1 MRNLNLRF
9 LLTIEQNA
17 ASSYGIKQ
25 KKGSNDVGTTMFN
38 KDVCFPW
45 TYMYEVLYNH
55 SLYSGH
61 VIGGSN
67 FEKCMKFYNN
77 LG

>member
-25 KKGSNDVGTTMFN
+25 KKGSNDAGTIIFN
-38 KDVCFPW
+38 KAYRRVFPR

-55 SLYSGH
+55 SLIFRTCH
-61 VIGGSN
+61 WWKQLLKMHEVVQ
-67 FEKCMKFYNN
+67 
-77 LG
+77 